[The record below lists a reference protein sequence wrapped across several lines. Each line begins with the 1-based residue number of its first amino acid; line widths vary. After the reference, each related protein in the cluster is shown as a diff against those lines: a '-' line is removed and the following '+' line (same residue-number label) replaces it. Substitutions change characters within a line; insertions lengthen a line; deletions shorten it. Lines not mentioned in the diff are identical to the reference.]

1 MVVVLVSTHKKNEW
15 FLIYISQKQASV
27 DYRYSTMSFL
37 QHKATIAELFII
49 Y

>member
-15 FLIYISQKQASV
+15 FLIYISQKQAFV